1 MARLSVKPTNCR
13 FIRDSYL
20 RGDFS
25 MIRSSHALSGFMG
38 FLSLVLMGPALAQVA
53 TAPPPATAAPVE
65 TPAAT
70 GTLGL
75 SEAMAAAYETNP
87 QLAEARASLEA
98 LDQNVAQANAGWR
111 PSINAT
117 VQQGYDHGVI
127 AGLPNGLN
135 ESPTVGAVTVTQP
148 LFRGGR
154 TDAEI
159 SRAVSQVHAGRAQL
173 ASTEQAVLLGAVTA
187 YLDVLR
193 DLQIMNYSRAN
204 VRALEDQ
211 LRDVQTEL
219 SAGAVTRTD
228 VYQVQGRLAHARGD
242 EANAGDRLAASQA
255 AFENVI
261 GRPALNLSSD
271 ITFPHLPMTKEAA
284 LEVALKQNPDLDQAR
299 ANERAASY
307 AIDDAVGA
315 LLPEVSV
322 SGQYQYLLGAPNS
335 SIFVLPNRQQV
346 TSVMGQVNVPI
357 YQGGAEEASV
367 RKAKD
372 LHEQASMALISAE
385 RGVRQNLDSAWEAFK
400 AGDLAITAF
409 SAQVAADQNAVSG
422 VVQEQEAGERLV
434 IDILNAQEELFL
446 TQVQLADARHD
457 RMVAA
462 YRLLAITGQLTARD
476 QALNVN
482 LYDPQK
488 HYDENAGAWFGF
500 DK

>member
-1 MARLSVKPTNCR
+1 
-13 FIRDSYL
+13 
-20 RGDFS
+20 
-25 MIRSSHALSGFMG
+25 MIKSSHALSGFMG
-38 FLSLVLMGPALAQVA
+38 FLSVVLTGLAEAQEPA
-53 TAPPPATAAPVE
+53 APPPAAAVPVQA
-65 TPAAT
+65 PAAA

-98 LDQNVAQANAGWR
+98 LDQNVDQANAGWR
-111 PSINAT
+111 PSVNAS

-127 AGLPNGLN
+127 AGYPTGLD
-135 ESPTVGAVTVTQP
+135 ETPTVAAVTVTQP

-159 SRAVSQVHAGRAQL
+159 SRAVAQVHAGRAQL
-173 ASTEQAVLLGAVTA
+173 ASTEQAVLLGAATA
-187 YLDVLR
+187 YMDVLR
-193 DLQIMNYSRAN
+193 DLQIVAYCHAN
-204 VRALEDQ
+204 VHSLQDQ
-211 LRDVQTEL
+211 LRDVETEL

-228 VYQVQGRLAHARGD
+228 LYEVQGRLAHARGD
-242 EANAGDRLAASQA
+242 EANAENRLAASRA
-255 AFENVI
+255 AFENVV
-261 GRPALNLSSD
+261 GRPAVNLSPD
-271 ITFPHLPMTKEAA
+271 ISLPHLPATKEAA

-299 ANERAASY
+299 ANERAANY

-315 LLPEVSV
+315 LLPEASV

-346 TSVMGQVNVPI
+346 TSVMGQINVPI

-372 LHEQASMALISAE
+372 LHEQANMALVSAE
-385 RGVRQNLDSAWEAFK
+385 RGVRQNLDSAWEALK
-400 AGDLAITAF
+400 AGELSIGAF
-409 SAQVAADQNAVSG
+409 TAQVTADQNAVSG

-434 IDILNAQEELFL
+434 IDILNAQQELFV
-446 TQVQLADARHD
+446 TQVQLADAEHD

-462 YRLLAITGQLTARD
+462 YRLLAITGELTAHD
-476 QALNVN
+476 QALSVN
-482 LYDPQK
+482 FYDPQK
-488 HYDENAGAWFGF
+488 HYDENARAWFGF